1 MAGPGIAHRPG
12 AFKQSNKGH
21 NTGRHRSKG
30 AVEKENRGRV
40 GVKALS
46 GKKGVHKVLAKI
58 DRRNKAVQMRCVV
71 IFYESFHAINCDLS
85 GNKPERK
92 FKLGRDRWEVLD
104 ILQLWLPWF
113 LFMNIWYLKLL

>member
-1 MAGPGIAHRPG
+1 MANQGIAHRPG

-71 IFYESFHAINCDLS
+71 IFYESFHAIKCDLS

>member
-1 MAGPGIAHRPG
+1 MTNPGIAHRPG

-40 GVKALS
+40 GLKALS

-71 IFYESFHAINCDLS
+71 IFYESFHAIICDLS